1 MKCLIFDLDGT
12 LGNTLPLCIA
22 AFKQAIE
29 PLAGRSLSDAEIIA
43 TFGLG
48 KRERCGR

>member
-12 LGNTLPLCIA
+12 LGNTLPLSSPHSSKPSSRWRDA
-22 AFKQAIE
+22 
-29 PLAGRSLSDAEIIA
+29 RSAMRRSSRLS
-43 TFGLG
+43 GPR